1 MIRSES
7 KRSFCGAERTTK
19 WQPRCDYPDAVRW
32 QHFLAPQTEFE
43 LNSMRILFIRYYKKN
58 DAKLGYFLSDIIL

>member
-7 KRSFCGAERTTK
+7 KRSFCGTGKKTK
-19 WQPRCDYPDAVRW
+19 WRPRCDYTDAVRW

-43 LNSMRILFIRYYKKN
+43 IN
-58 DAKLGYFLSDIIL
+58 